1 MKHKIEIAVLLPNK
15 EDFTENKAAAASIW
29 VKDFNKGKISKKSII
44 YGNASKNDY
53 LSKNF
58 VNLKANRLID
68 NSYLYLQSFFKKI
81 ASTIKVIEIHNRPH
95 FFLFLKKKKKNFK
108 FILIF
113 HNDPNNLRGSKTV
126 EEKKYLLEH
135 CDELIFVSNYV
146 KKKFYENLINILP
159 IKGHVVYP
167 AINYGNLKY
176 TEKKNIITFC
186 GKLNKSKGY
195 NIFGSAVIKILNKYK
210 DWTAIVAGNEKREFY
225 SFSHKRLKIYNWVSH
240 KKIINIYK
248 KSSISVVPSLWEEPF
263 GRTAMESSDLGNAV
277 ITSGYGGLKETS
289 VYPIVI
295 KHINERKIFLK
306 IEDLIKNKQK
316 LIKINKFNF
325 YNRKINFKEN
335 LNNLNFIKN
344 NLLEK
349 KINKINIQ
357 NKIKKVL
364 HISNFDERSNYRLAN
379 INIANKISNGFIRN
393 NVQVFNFSDR
403 YFQAKNN
410 FISMDKKILEIIKNI
425 RPELLLLGHTNSV
438 KLETLEIVK
447 KVSPE
452 TKISFWYE
460 DSINR
465 LGPDYFQN
473 KLFIEKYKNVTDE
486 YFITT
491 SPEKVQAE
499 IPRNKLNFLPIP
511 CSEFSENFNLYK
523 NKNFHYDVFYAVS
536 HGVNRGVLKKNK
548 IDERYKFIKDLT
560 SKDNDISFN
569 IFGFNNIQPI
579 WGNDLIN
586 EISKCRF
593 GLNLSRGTPVKHY
606 SSNRIATLMGNGVPT
621 IIDEKI
627 HYQDFFTKNE
637 LITYKN
643 IDDLISKIKFY
654 KKNERARISLG
665 YKGKSK
671 YFKIFNNKII
681 ADYIISRS
689 LNIDSKNNY
698 YWE

>member
-1 MKHKIEIAVLLPNK
+1 
-15 EDFTENKAAAASIW
+15 
-29 VKDFNKGKISKKSII
+29 
-44 YGNASKNDY
+44 
-53 LSKNF
+53 
-58 VNLKANRLID
+58 
-68 NSYLYLQSFFKKI
+68 
-81 ASTIKVIEIHNRPH
+81 
-95 FFLFLKKKKKNFK
+95 
-108 FILIF
+108 
-113 HNDPNNLRGSKTV
+113 
-126 EEKKYLLEH
+126 
-135 CDELIFVSNYV
+135 
-146 KKKFYENLINILP
+146 
-159 IKGHVVYP
+159 
-167 AINYGNLKY
+167 
-176 TEKKNIITFC
+176 
-186 GKLNKSKGY
+186 
-195 NIFGSAVIKILNKYK
+195 
-210 DWTAIVAGNEKREFY
+210 
-225 SFSHKRLKIYNWVSH
+225 
-240 KKIINIYK
+240 
-248 KSSISVVPSLWEEPF
+248 
-263 GRTAMESSDLGNAV
+263 
-277 ITSGYGGLKETS
+277 
-289 VYPIVI
+289 
-295 KHINERKIFLK
+295 
-306 IEDLIKNKQK
+306 
-316 LIKINKFNF
+316 
-325 YNRKINFKEN
+325 
-335 LNNLNFIKN
+335 
-344 NLLEK
+344 LEK

-410 FISMDKKILEIIKNI
+410 FISIDKKILEIIKNI

-473 KLFIEKYKNVTDE
+473 KLFIEKYKNVIDK
-486 YFITT
+486 YFVTT
-491 SPEKVQAE
+491 SPEMVHAE

-511 CSEFSENFNLYK
+511 CSEFSENLNLYK
-523 NKNFHYDVFYAVS
+523 NKNFYYDVFYAVS

-560 SKDNDISFN
+560 SKDYDISFN
-569 IFGFNNIQPI
+569 IFGFNNKQPI